1 MAFRFF
7 RRIRLAPGITLNLS
21 RSGASVS
28 LGPRG
33 ARLTLGGRTGAR
45 LTFGLPGTG
54 LSYTTTL
61 GTGPTGGRASPSRRQ
76 ASASREDTLP
86 SSFWDTLTVPPEEQA
101 LLDACKAL
109 GRGDETAALEA
120 LGRARS
126 LPDAAYLEGF
136 LLLKAGRPAE
146 AEESF
151 RRALRRPDQIGAWC
165 ARHGIHPVF
174 SLPITEELSA
184 HVEPSSHGVL
194 LGLVEALQEQEK
206 YPEALEVLSRL
217 QEERPTDPVVT
228 LSLVELLWD
237 LDRGK
242 GTQVDRI
249 LSLTE
254 EAGNETPVHAC
265 LLLYRAWALRAKG
278 LPRLAARVL
287 TRALARRKDRPPELL
302 KALRYERALAF
313 EEADLPARARADLE
327 ALYAEDPRYEDVAR
341 RLGLEP

>member
-61 GTGPTGGRASPSRRQ
+61 GTGTTGRRGRPSRRR
-76 ASASREDTLP
+76 ASASREDSLTP
-86 SSFWDTLTVPPEEQA
+86 SFWDTLTVPPEEQA
-101 LLDACKAL
+101 LLEACKAL

-120 LGRARS
+120 LRRAGS

-136 LLLKAGRPAE
+136 LLLKHERPAE
-146 AEESF
+146 AEEAF
-151 RRALRRPDQIGAWC
+151 RRALRRPEQIGAWC
-165 ARHGIHPVF
+165 ARHGIKPVF

-184 HVEPSSHGVL
+184 HVEPSTHGLL
-194 LGLVEALQEQEK
+194 LGLVEALQEQGKHE
-206 YPEALEVLSRL
+206 EALEVLARL
-217 QEERPTDPVVT
+217 QGERPTDPVVS

-237 LDRGK
+237 VDRGK
-242 GTQVDRI
+242 GAQIDRI

-254 EAGNETPVHAC
+254 EVGNETPVHAC
-265 LLLYRAWALRAKG
+265 LLLYRARALRARG

-302 KALRYERALAF
+302 RALRYERALAF